1 MENNELDLVTFKD
14 ENDNEL
20 VMQVLD
26 YFFYEGEEYA
36 TLIEYDPDS
45 KCTECEKTDCES
57 CEIGDEPVDVTIMK
71 IVPVGEDE
79 EEFEPIDDD
88 LALKLVEM
96 LNSGE
101 FDEDDE
107 EEE

>member
-1 MENNELDLVTFKD
+1 MDNQELDLVTFKD
-14 ENDNEL
+14 ENDNEII
-20 VMQVLD
+20 MQVLD

-45 KCTECEKTDCES
+45 KCSGCENIDCDT
-57 CEIGDEPVDVTIMK
+57 CEMGSDPVDVTIMK

-88 LALKLVEM
+88 LALKLVDM
-96 LNSGE
+96 LNNGA
-101 FDEDDE
+101 FDADDDE
-107 EEE
+107 E

>member
-1 MENNELDLVTFKD
+1 MEDNELDLVTFKD
-14 ENDNEL
+14 ENDNEII
-20 VMQVLD
+20 MQVLD
-26 YFFYEGEEYA
+26 YFFYEGDEYA

-45 KCTECEKTDCES
+45 ECSDCEKFDCET
-57 CEIGDEPVDVTIMK
+57 CDKGDEPVDVTIMK

-96 LNSGE
+96 LNNGT
-101 FDEDDE
+101 FDEDDDE
-107 EEE
+107 E

>member
-1 MENNELDLVTFKD
+1 MDNQELDLVTFKD
-14 ENDNEL
+14 ENDNEII
-20 VMQVLD
+20 MQVLD

-45 KCTECEKTDCES
+45 KCSGCEDLSCDTCEM
-57 CEIGDEPVDVTIMK
+57 GNDPVDVTIMK

-79 EEFEPIDDD
+79 EEFEPIDDK

-96 LNSGE
+96 LNSGA
-101 FDEDDE
+101 FDGDDE
-107 EEE
+107 EE